1 MALEMDYLKLNLE
14 DCRLVDW
21 LALHITA
28 MTAAGGY
35 SPHTARISWE
45 SDVAVSRVPSL
56 GLKTVAITISTPA
69 KECRE
74 ARLGPR
80 HGAEPG
86 DSWGILC
93 QVTHSRLQL
102 KQTVFP
108 SATSHSM
115 ALPTYSS
122 VTPT

>member
-1 MALEMDYLKLNLE
+1 
-14 DCRLVDW
+14 
-21 LALHITA
+21 
-28 MTAAGGY
+28 MTAAGGS

-45 SDVAVSRVPSL
+45 SDVAVSRVPRL
-56 GLKTVAITISTPA
+56 GLKTAAIAISTPA
-69 KECRE
+69 KESAKECRE
-74 ARLGPR
+74 SRLGPR